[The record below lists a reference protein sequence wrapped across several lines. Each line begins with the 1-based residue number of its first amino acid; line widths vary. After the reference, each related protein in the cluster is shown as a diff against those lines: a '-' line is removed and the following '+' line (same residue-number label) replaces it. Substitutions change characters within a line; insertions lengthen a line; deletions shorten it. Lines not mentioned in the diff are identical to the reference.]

1 MKNNLLTE
9 IKHIKH
15 LMGLI
20 KEDSNDDCEDQLEKS
35 GYVVYT
41 PDEQKGKVESC
52 DGKTKIKCVKKWM
65 EDNGVD
71 SNKYKTDIYK
81 NLCYLYYKSDDMI
94 KLGTQE
100 TPDINWLFWENG
112 DLTHINTFSN
122 KQIPDPTKPENEWG
136 QYQFKGKFECDGT
149 DLKSVNMNYLGVY
162 KVDKYGELNK
172 NVNFMVKKADGSDLK
187 KVNLLVKTN
196 DTFDSSDF

>member
-41 PDEQKGKVESC
+41 PNEQKGKVESC

-100 TPDINWLFWENG
+100 TPDKNWMFWENG
-112 DLTHINTFSN
+112 DITFIDTFSEA
-122 KQIPDPTKPENEWG
+122 QIPDTAKPEKKYG
-136 QYQFKGKFECDGT
+136 QYQFKGMFECDGT
-149 DLKSVNMNYLGVY
+149 EIKITNMSYLGSY
-162 KVDKYGELNK
+162 IVDKYGELIK
-172 NVNFMVKKADGSDLK
+172 GVKYTIKGTDKTVETIVSTNFTLDKTT
-187 KVNLLVKTN
+187 NL
-196 DTFDSSDF
+196 

>member
-1 MKNNLLTE
+1 
-9 IKHIKH
+9 
-15 LMGLI
+15 MGLI

-41 PDEQKGKVESC
+41 PNEQKGKVESC

-100 TPDINWLFWENG
+100 TPDKNWMFWENG
-112 DLTHINTFSN
+112 DITFIDTFSEA
-122 KQIPDPTKPENEWG
+122 QIPDPAKPEKKYG
-136 QYQFKGKFECDGT
+136 QYQFKGMFECDGT
-149 DLKSVNMNYLGVY
+149 EIKITNMSYLGSY
-162 KVDKYGELNK
+162 IVDKYGELIK
-172 NVNFMVKKADGSDLK
+172 GVKYTIKGTDKTVETIVSTNFTLDKTT
-187 KVNLLVKTN
+187 NL
-196 DTFDSSDF
+196 

>member
-41 PDEQKGKVESC
+41 PEEQKDKVESC

-100 TPDINWLFWENG
+100 TPDKNWMFWENG
-112 DLTHINTFSN
+112 DITHINTFSDA
-122 KQIPDPTKPENEWG
+122 QIPDAAKPEKKYG

-149 DLKSVNMNYLGVY
+149 DIKITNMNYLGSY
-162 KVDKYGELNK
+162 IVDKYGELIKGVDYKINNTTDSVK
-172 NVNFMVKKADGSDLK
+172 SLMSTNFTL
-187 KVNLLVKTN
+187 NTTIL
-196 DTFDSSDF
+196 